1 MNEEFSEEDLINH
14 RLNKARVNFA
24 EAKGAAKAGFLNS
37 SINRLYY
44 SCFYALTALLFKE
57 NINAKTHSGVRH
69 MLGLHFIETGKISR
83 ELGKF
88 YSTLFESRQQNDYE
102 DFFVIEDE
110 FLIKLISET
119 EEFIATIEAHIANGS
134 ENKS

>member
-1 MNEEFSEEDLINH
+1 
-14 RLNKARVNFA
+14 
-24 EAKGAAKAGFLNS
+24 
-37 SINRLYY
+37 
-44 SCFYALTALLFKE
+44 
-57 NINAKTHSGVRH
+57 

-110 FLIKLISET
+110 FLIKLITET
-119 EEFIATIEAHIANGS
+119 EEFIAAIEAYIAKGS
-134 ENKS
+134 QNKS